1 MDLLRVPHAFVNWYL
16 LADDDGV
23 TVVDAGLPRH
33 WNLLPKALGRLG
45 RRLDDVR
52 ALVLTHGH
60 YDHVGFAERAR
71 RELRIPV
78 YAPRGEDIYRHP
90 LRYPFERLPLAYAA
104 NPGFLKIAARF
115 AANGALWTKGVE
127 EVTPFGDGEV
137 PPGHV
142 ALLLAERETV
152 ITGDALVTL
161 DPYTTLTGPRLVAKA
176 ALADSAQNLA
186 TLDRIGETGARH
198 LLPGHGDPWHG
209 PAEEA
214 VAIAR
219 RNGTR

>member
-1 MDLLRVPHAFVNWYL
+1 
-16 LADDDGV
+16 
-23 TVVDAGLPRH
+23 
-33 WNLLPKALGRLG
+33 
-45 RRLDDVR
+45 
-52 ALVLTHGH
+52 
-60 YDHVGFAERAR
+60 
-71 RELRIPV
+71 
-78 YAPRGEDIYRHP
+78 
-90 LRYPFERLPLAYAA
+90 
-104 NPGFLKIAARF
+104 
-115 AANGALWTKGVE
+115 
-127 EVTPFGDGEV
+127 
-137 PPGHV
+137 
-142 ALLLAERETV
+142 V

-186 TLDRIGETGARH
+186 TLDRIGESGASH